1 MQEGDIYLAAK
12 ALPPHPCLIVER
24 RGEVPK
30 DTYLATE
37 GQILCKIP
45 NEQAPFVLLSIFYT
59 FNMQYPSGCTNLY
72 SFLEYLFLEITP
84 PKRSKLQHFITA
96 LEHIDSDLA

>member
-1 MQEGDIYLAAK
+1 MQEGDLYLAAK

-37 GQILCKIP
+37 GQILS
-45 NEQAPFVLLSIFYT
+45 NEQAPFVLLYT

-84 PKRSKLQHFITA
+84 QAKLRPAPRGF
-96 LEHIDSDLA
+96 D